1 MEILGGFNLTLF
13 GSHLTKF
20 GRLLMKVSVFD
31 VSETKRLTRKKILST
46 HVELNRR
53 SSDSAL

>member
-20 GRLLMKVSVFD
+20 GRLLMKVSASPF
-31 VSETKRLTRKKILST
+31 LTFLKQNI
-46 HVELNRR
+46 
-53 SSDSAL
+53 